1 MFFFLPLRT
10 DRFDGGIPLGGLG
23 FLILMLVIALA
34 FIHVRMRADASLF
47 QQMGLARSEQAAEMN
62 GAARAAE
69 AESPARVGG
78 LGDEESPAA
87 NISLAERAKDPDF
100 EAAAPMASM
109 IDAMSAVTGKG
120 GPSFSFAEVRKAAS
134 KHPLWKMG
142 LVGNHFSSVNLLT
155 APLVH
160 AGFLHLFMVGILFF
174 LFGTSLEQYW
184 GTRWYFVFLAGA
196 AVSVQLVTLGVI
208 HLIRPEILAD
218 PIVGGSG
225 IGLFLAGYFLAKFPG
240 SKADVFWFYM
250 IMKPKWGI
258 FQIPSWLVLPLWVP
272 VLAMVMVFTGGPLAD
287 APVELSLVGLVLG
300 LLAGKLLP
308 THPDWGEK
316 LVSADLATP
325 IARPV
330 ENWLGAEEA
339 WSDLE
344 KLEFDSCG
352 HRFGQLFDLWCSDP
366 AAHRAAIEKN
376 LGKFEREVLDP
387 QMLDLSTAKLVEW
400 GRKLVGAHFDR
411 QALYLYEWAARQE
424 KDPHRLA
431 QVIIAAAI
439 VRMRAKLNAGRA
451 EEMLRRVVDLLEPGD
466 RLRVKAEEYLAALV
480 KHDEDAV

>member
-23 FLILMLVIALA
+23 FLIAMLVIALVL
-34 FIHVRMRADASLF
+34 IPVRMRADAALF
-47 QQMGLARSEQAAEMN
+47 QQMGLARSEQVVDSSAADVES
-62 GAARAAE
+62 AAQVA
-69 AESPARVGG
+69 SPDGEDA
-78 LGDEESPAA
+78 PPA

-109 IDAMSAVTGKG
+109 IDAMGAVTGQS
-120 GPSFSFAEVRKAAS
+120 GPSFSYAEVRKAAAA
-134 KHPLWKMG
+134 HPVWKMG
-142 LVGNHFSSVNLLT
+142 LVGSHFSPVNLLT

-160 AGFLHLFMVGILFF
+160 AGFLHLIMVGILFF

-184 GTRWYFVFLAGA
+184 GTKWYFAFLAGA
-196 AVSVQLVTLGVI
+196 AVSVQLVTLGVVN
-208 HLIRPEILAD
+208 LIRPEILID

-225 IGLFLAGYFLAKFPG
+225 LGLFLAGYFLVKFPG

-250 IMKPKWGI
+250 ILKPKWGT
-258 FQIPSWLVLPLWVP
+258 FQIPAWLVLPLWVP

-287 APVELSLVGLVLG
+287 SPIELSLVGLVLG

-316 LVSADLATP
+316 VVSADLAAP
-325 IARPV
+325 IVRPA

-339 WSDLE
+339 WGDLE

-352 HRFGQLFDLWCSDP
+352 HRFARLFDLWCSDP

-387 QMLDLSTAKLVEW
+387 QMLDLSTEKLVEW

-431 QVIIAAAI
+431 QVIMAAAI

-451 EEMLRRVVDLLEPGD
+451 EEMLRRVMDLLEPGD
-466 RLRVKAEEYLAALV
+466 RLRTKAEEYLAALV
-480 KHDEDAV
+480 KHEEGAT